1 MPPPEPKSPP
11 KVKKVAA
18 KANPAITL
26 TPGPGTDE
34 PQSQRKRKASS
45 PQRKETKRP
54 RERRHRSPSESDSPS
69 SNRGEESSSSSD
81 ESSSGEPLIPSSPK
95 WFKHKYGST
104 SVPTENWDARPRALL
119 LFSGRSRDGDL
130 ASYLVR
136 GGWIV
141 VAVDLKAEHSCDVLN
156 DKQCNRMMRDI
167 KAGEYDAL
175 GAATPCETFSPLR
188 EHPPGPRVLR
198 NKEHPLGLLDSKIK
212 LTKEEIEQ
220 VKQSNSLIAISQE
233 AIEHMLDLNR
243 PFWWENPDHGDDRVH
258 MWSTPMAQ
266 AILDKDHVYMAALD
280 QCVFGAETTKPTIF
294 AHGHMNLSGID
305 DKRCEHEVREFKR
318 PDGSTYRARHESL
331 VGRWRVNDKGE
342 RERAS
347 KALGEYPPQ
356 LNAKLAGAMSAGRT
370 TRLDKLRALHSDPL
384 L

>member
-1 MPPPEPKSPP
+1 MLSPEPKNPP

-26 TPGPGTDE
+26 TPGPGGDSR
-34 PQSQRKRKASS
+34 QNQRKRKAS
-45 PQRKETKRP
+45 PPPRKETKRP

-69 SNRGEESSSSSD
+69 SRRGDESSSSSE
-81 ESSSGEPLIPSSPK
+81 ESSSGEPLIPSAPK

-141 VAVDLKAEHSCDVLN
+141 VAIDLKAEHPCDVLN
-156 DKQCNRMMRDI
+156 DKICNRMMKDI

-175 GAATPCETFSPLR
+175 GVATPCETFSPLR

-198 NKEHPLGLLDSKIK
+198 DKKHPLGLLEPEFN
-212 LTKEEIEQ
+212 LTKDEIEQ
-220 VKQSNSLIAISQE
+220 VKQGNSLIAISQE
-233 AIEHMLDLNR
+233 AIEHMLDLKR

-266 AILDKDHVYMAALD
+266 AILDKDQVYMAALD
-280 QCVFGAETTKPTIF
+280 QCAFGAETTKPTIF

-305 DKRCEHEVREFKR
+305 DKRCDRELKEFKR
-318 PDGSTYRARHESL
+318 SDGSTYRARHESL

>member
-1 MPPPEPKSPP
+1 M
-11 KVKKVAA
+11 AA
-18 KANPAITL
+18 KAKPAIVL
-26 TPGPGTDE
+26 TPGPGGEETT
-34 PQSQRKRKASS
+34 SKKKRKAS
-45 PQRKETKRP
+45 PQREEERKKDSKRP
-54 RERRHRSPSESDSPS
+54 RERQHKSSSDSDS
-69 SNRGEESSSSSD
+69 RSGKRRESSSSSG
-81 ESSSGEPLIPSSPK
+81 SSSDQPLIPAAPK

-141 VAVDLKAEHSCDVLN
+141 VAIDLRAEHPCDVL
-156 DKQCNRMMRDI
+156 DDRLCYEMMKDI

-175 GAATPCETFSPLR
+175 GVATPCETFSPLR

-198 NKEHPLGLLDSKIK
+198 TKEHPLGLLEPEFN
-212 LTKEEIEQ
+212 LTKEEINQ
-220 VKQSNSLIAISQE
+220 VKESNSLIATSQT
-233 AIEHMLDLNR
+233 AIELMLDLKR
-243 PFWWENPDHGDDRVH
+243 PFWWENPDHGEKVH

-266 AILDKDHVYMAALD
+266 AILDKNRVYMAALD

-305 DKRCEHEVREFKR
+305 DKRCDHPLKEFKR
-318 PDGSTYRARHESL
+318 SDGKVYKARHESL
-331 VGRWRVNDKGE
+331 VGRWRTNEKGE
-342 RERAS
+342 KERAS

-356 LNAKLAGAMSAGRT
+356 LNAKLAGAMSMGRT
-370 TRLDKLRALHSDPL
+370 TRLDKLRELHSDPL
-384 L
+384 I